1 MTEQLKLILEAL
13 KEYNALL
20 NVLNKAGKETVELL
34 EAHIKDLEN

>member
-13 KEYNALL
+13 KKLNGALDYL
-20 NVLNKAGKETVELL
+20 KEVEKDTEALL